1 VFVDDLSFTIE
12 PGTLVTLLGPSGCA
26 QDHDTAVDR
35 RAGNCD
41 AEQHRD
47 RWARRGPV
55 KLAIRPEAISLHTTN
70 PGGRALPGRI
80 LKMAYVGSHFECSI
94 ETILGALFVIN
105 RAKSQPTS
113 SDAKTWITFADHGIG
128 IVPT

>member
-1 VFVDDLSFTIE
+1 VAIHGERASVR
-12 PGTLVTLLGPSGCA
+12 LGPF
-26 QDHDTAVDR
+26 TFNLPR
-35 RAGNCD
+35 RSSA
-41 AEQHRD
+41 
-47 RWARRGPV
+47 RGPV

-70 PGGRALPGRI
+70 PGGPALAGRI
-80 LKMAYVGSHFECSI
+80 LKMAYVGSHFEYSI

-113 SDAKTWITFADHGIG
+113 SDAETWITFADRGIS